1 MMALEVWSAQ
11 LQEDHQ
17 VIDYEPGSSVV
28 SFIQKYFLEIKG
40 IELST
45 TRKLESE
52 V

>member
-17 VIDYEPGSSVV
+17 VINYETGSGVQ
-28 SFIQKYFLEIKG
+28 FYPKIFFEIKI

-52 V
+52 G